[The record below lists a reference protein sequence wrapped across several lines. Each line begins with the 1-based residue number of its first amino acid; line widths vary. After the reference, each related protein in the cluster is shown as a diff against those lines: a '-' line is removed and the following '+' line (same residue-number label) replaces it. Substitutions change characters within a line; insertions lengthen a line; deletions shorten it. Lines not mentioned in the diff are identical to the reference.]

1 MAAVDDPV
9 SQDTARRVEAA
20 VLALPGVAGLSS
32 GEFSEV
38 ALLYPGARV
47 RGLRLSG
54 SEVVPRLEVHVVADL
69 RAAGN
74 LYELSE
80 RVRATAAAHVRFP
93 VDVIV
98 ADAVDGSASSAA
110 PSARRVK

>member
-74 LYELSE
+74 LYELSA
-80 RVRATAAAHVRFP
+80 RVRAAAATYVSFP
-93 VDVIV
+93 VDVII
-98 ADAVDGSASSAA
+98 ADAAAPASPAASS
-110 PSARRVK
+110 PRRKK

>member
-1 MAAVDDPV
+1 MASVDDPV
-9 SQDTARRVEAA
+9 SHDAARHVETA

-32 GEFSEV
+32 GEFSEI

-47 RGLRLSG
+47 RGLRLSDPG
-54 SEVVPRLEVHVVADL
+54 VVPRLEVHVVVDL

-74 LYELSE
+74 LHELSE
-80 RVRATAAAHVRFP
+80 RVRAAAAAHVRFP

-98 ADAVDGSASSAA
+98 ADAVDGPASPAA
-110 PSARRVK
+110 PSPRRKK

>member
-1 MAAVDDPV
+1 MAAAEDPIAQE
-9 SQDTARRVEAA
+9 SARRVEAA

-32 GEFSEV
+32 GELSEV

-47 RGLRLSG
+47 RGLRLSRSG
-54 SEVVPRLEVHVVADL
+54 SVPRLEVHVVADL
-69 RAAGN
+69 RTAGD

-80 RVRATAAAHVRFP
+80 RVRAAAAAHVRFP

-98 ADAVDGSASSAA
+98 ADAVGDPAS
-110 PSARRVK
+110 PSPRRVQ

>member
-1 MAAVDDPV
+1 MAPVDDPV
-9 SQDTARRVEAA
+9 PQDTARRVEAA
-20 VLALPGVAGLSS
+20 VRALPGVADLSP
-32 GEFSEV
+32 GAVAEV

-54 SEVVPRLEVHVVADL
+54 SGAAPRLEVHVVADL

-74 LYELSE
+74 LHELSE
-80 RVRATAAAHVRFP
+80 RVRAAAAAHVRFP

-98 ADAVDGSASSAA
+98 ADAVDGPASPTA
-110 PSARRVK
+110 PSPRRVK